1 MFFLEYSIILEYSF
15 FLHQQDIQDPVGV
28 AAEQYKS
35 SGMSARIRKALTEL
49 IPQYNP
55 QYEVRA
61 EMRELIVKVIS
72 EYLICKPFNC

>member
-15 FLHQQDIQDPVGV
+15 FLHQQNIHDPVAV

-35 SGMSARIRKALTEL
+35 SGMSAGIRKALTEL

-55 QYEVRA
+55 QDEARA

-72 EYLICKPFNC
+72 EHLICKPFSC